1 MTCRGDLECDSVA
14 AALDSRTIRD
24 QSVDSSPTRTAGTKS
39 GSSATVL
46 PKRFASAWVRQNS
59 ALIPAVAD
67 FKSRGAIEGAPVGS
81 DPLRSTLDHGVE
93 GGGRATKP

>member
-24 QSVDSSPTRTAGTKS
+24 QSVDSPTRTAGTKS

-46 PKRFASAWVRQNS
+46 PNASRVPGCDRT
-59 ALIPAVAD
+59 
-67 FKSRGAIEGAPVGS
+67 
-81 DPLRSTLDHGVE
+81 LR
-93 GGGRATKP
+93 